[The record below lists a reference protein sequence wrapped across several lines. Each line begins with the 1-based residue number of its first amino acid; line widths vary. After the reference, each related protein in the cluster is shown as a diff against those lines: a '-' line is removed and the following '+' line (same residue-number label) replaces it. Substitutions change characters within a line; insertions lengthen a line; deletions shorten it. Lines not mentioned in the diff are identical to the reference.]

1 MSTKTPLEE
10 FVEAAGMR
18 LCPRCKCCTV
28 EREEC
33 WSCGG
38 EGVNDHDCGEDSC
51 CCLYPEDNV
60 RCDVCLGAGGFDSC
74 YCDESGKHMAGA
86 PEP

>member
-38 EGVNDHDCGEDSC
+38 EGFNDHDCRRGQLLLPS
-51 CCLYPEDNV
+51 L
-60 RCDVCLGAGGFDSC
+60 CDVCLGAGGFDSC